1 MRLAATAPSRKY
13 ENPTAIGENRQA
25 KNVVC
30 VSGHTRNV
38 FRYGPR
44 RWRLKANN
52 CLFYSPP
59 PPRGSSARSEAMRGV
74 AHFSLNFSTKN
85 SMARRPHFCLKNSA
99 LSAKAI
105 PQSIKIGKTVF
116 RKHIAHAVNIVY
128 PVFEAVSYNQRKQR
142 RRSQR
147 KPRFFQ

>member
-59 PPRGSSARSEAMRGV
+59 PPRKLRAKRGDEGRSPFFIEFFNKKFNGASPPFLFKKFSSFG
-74 AHFSLNFSTKN
+74 
-85 SMARRPHFCLKNSA
+85 
-99 LSAKAI
+99 
-105 PQSIKIGKTVF
+105 
-116 RKHIAHAVNIVY
+116 
-128 PVFEAVSYNQRKQR
+128 
-142 RRSQR
+142 
-147 KPRFFQ
+147 